1 MPQLADFIT
10 AQNSGYE
17 TGKQQATGNA
27 LGMFIRTMLAQKQ
40 KNLDLQQEYGMKE
53 QLLKTGEKIKSESPQ
68 GIAELAKTQAEGG
81 LKSQE
86 LKLKEEAKTK
96 YDAGDRSPEI
106 LKALDMFPTLNV
118 WSMPWDTQNSSS
130 SFPKSNTSTNPLPN
144 KQTTKTPPIPASLK
158 YDRNKEQV
166 QYNKNTGEWRVVP
179 K

>member
-27 LGMFIRTMLAQKQ
+27 LGMFIRTMLEQRQ
-40 KNLDLQQEYGMKE
+40 KNLELTQEYGMKE

-86 LKLKEEAKTK
+86 LKVKEEAKTK
-96 YDAGDRSPEI
+96 YDAGDRSPEV
-106 LKALDMFPTLNV
+106 LKALDMYATPNIFNMMGNDSIP
-118 WSMPWDTQNSSS
+118 QN
-130 SFPKSNTSTNPLPN
+130 FNITNPTDGRVLVENSQGVKGYIP
-144 KQTTKTPPIPASLK
+144 KDQLKEALKSGYKETTL
-158 YDRNKEQV
+158 ECQ
-166 QYNKNTGEWRVVP
+166 
-179 K
+179 